1 MFVDYLEEGLIAYTH
16 REFTD
21 LEEFLIRFLLIIAC
35 SWLNI
40 RVRLRCSRAALLRRK
55 SCES

>member
-40 RVRLRCSRAALLRRK
+40 RVRLRCSRAALLR
-55 SCES
+55 